1 MKYYSW
7 MIAAILT
14 ISGAMALTSCSDKD
28 DNSVNEPVEESV
40 EYLVDPSTR
49 WQQREEPTFIAG
61 IGALPMEFQQALSQ
75 TFTNVVNSLDDA
87 EIAIMDMDA
96 VAANFDELDE
106 FYEKG
111 GLLII
116 IPKGDENLLKA
127 VGFEDLSG
135 WDELLWACHNES
147 DDDFYLLNEPDE
159 ISSIDENGNE
169 YKRKIEKDLNYYLD
183 RLVPLADWMD
193 WYKDEIIRKATE
205 EAASARRR
213 AEKGESDMPDFESLK
228 LSMSHSF
235 KHFTVNFPFS
245 LNEEIYPAS
254 YFYSA
259 DNLACNGS
267 ITLSFDV
274 LPLYMGS
281 VNGNDKAG
289 DYYAVRSTIT
299 PHNQLMWN
307 PYIAK
312 HGLGRNRIYGY
323 WFKDMDYKIVLIDPE
338 TKQTAQGLQ
347 FAQLPFPENSVSSRD
362 KSNSFTFG
370 LEGSVSANGEGVEGS
385 VGFKAEWT
393 ESVNYSVKNIDF
405 DRSTVS
411 GNMVEYHWYSNNV
424 QLEDDMDDRDKY
436 FPVETHREFEAKN
449 IWLWRVP
456 YGKAGVQD
464 ESKKQ
469 FSIAAYVH
477 PTYSA
482 WSHWALTA
490 NFFSNDRRKDFVV
503 SFSGSCSSVD
513 PDFKPEADYSKHGW
527 VGCSFNIPAPDRG
540 KWGLISLK
548 NASKNYTM
556 RNVRIYK
563 KGEEDK
569 DPAVKVSNTYAPK
582 ESAEAAVKVGT
593 YTVTFE
599 FIDPDTNKVISK
611 GKLTDVE
618 VEMGKNKN
626 EATSSL
632 STGDAE
638 LVENE

>member
-1 MKYYSW
+1 MKKFYW
-7 MIAAILT
+7 MMAAILT
-14 ISGAMALTSCSDKD
+14 CGTFVLSSCVDKE
-28 DNSVNEPVEESV
+28 DNPASEPVEESV

-49 WQQREEPTFIAG
+49 WKQREEATFIAG
-61 IGALPMEFQQALSQ
+61 IGALPMEFQQALGK
-75 TFTNVVNSLDDA
+75 TFTNVVNNLDDA
-87 EIAIMDMDA
+87 EVAIMDMDA

-116 IPKGDENLLKA
+116 IPKGDETILKA
-127 VGFEDLSG
+127 VGFDDLAG

-147 DDDFYLLNEPDE
+147 NDDFYLMNEPDE
-159 ISSIDENGNE
+159 VTSIDDNGNE

-205 EAASARRR
+205 EAASATRR
-213 AEKGESDMPDFESLK
+213 AEKDESDAPDFDNLK
-228 LSMSHSF
+228 LNLNKDF

-245 LNEEIYPAS
+245 LDKEIYPAS
-254 YFYSA
+254 LFYSS
-259 DNLACNGS
+259 DILRRHGS
-267 ITLSFDV
+267 VTLSFDV
-274 LPLYMGS
+274 MPLYMGS

-299 PHNQLMWN
+299 PHNQLMWS
-307 PYIAK
+307 PYIAT
-312 HGLGRNRIYGY
+312 HGIDRNRIYGY
-323 WFKDMDYKIVLIDPE
+323 WFNDMDYKIVLIDPE

-347 FAQLPFPENSVSSRD
+347 FVQLPFPENSITSRD
-362 KSNSFTFG
+362 KSSSFTFG
-370 LEGSVSANGEGVEGS
+370 LEGSVSVSGDGKEGS
-385 VGFKAEWT
+385 VGFSAEWS
-393 ESVNYSVKNIDF
+393 ESVSYSVKNIDF
-405 DRSTVS
+405 DRSTAS

-424 QLEDDMDDRDKY
+424 TVKDDWDNIDKNY
-436 FPVETHREFEAKN
+436 PIETHREFDAKN
-449 IWLWRVP
+449 IWLWRIP

-469 FSIAAYVH
+469 FTLVAYVH
-477 PTYSA
+477 PTYSSWYYWMA
-482 WSHWALTA
+482 DWLG
-490 NFFSNDRRKDFVV
+490 RMGKDKQNYDVDFWN
-503 SFSGSCSSVD
+503 SCTSVD

-527 VGCSFNIPAPDRG
+527 ICCSFNIPAPDRG

-618 VEMGKNKN
+618 VEMGKNKQ

-638 LVENE
+638 LTEL

>member
-1 MKYYSW
+1 MKKFYW

-61 IGALPMEFQQALSQ
+61 IGALPMEFQQALGQ
-75 TFTNVVNSLDDA
+75 TFTNVVSNLDNA

-106 FYEKG
+106 FYENG

-147 DDDFYLLNEPDE
+147 NDDFYLMNEPDE
-159 ISSIDENGNE
+159 ITSIDENGKE

-183 RLVPLADWMD
+183 RLIPLTDWMD

-205 EAASARRR
+205 KAASARHR
-213 AEKGESDMPDFESLK
+213 AEKGESEMPDFENLTLSLNK
-228 LSMSHSF
+228 NF

-245 LNEEIYPAS
+245 LDKEIFPS
-254 YFYSA
+254 FGWYSS
-259 DNLACNGS
+259 DILRCNGS
-267 ITLSFDV
+267 ITLAFDV
-274 LPLYMGS
+274 MPLYMGS

-299 PHNQLMWN
+299 PHNQTMWN
-307 PYIAK
+307 PYVAS
-312 HGLGRNRIYGY
+312 HGLDKNRIYGY
-323 WFKDMDYKIVLIDPE
+323 WFTDMDYKIMLIDPE
-338 TKQTAQGLQ
+338 TKQIAQGLQ
-347 FAQLPFPENSVSSRD
+347 FVQKPFPENSITSRD
-362 KSNSFTFG
+362 KSSSFTFG
-370 LEGSVSANGEGVEGS
+370 LEGSVSAADDEVAS

-405 DRSTVS
+405 DRSTAS

-424 QLEDDMDDRDKY
+424 TVKDDWDNIEKN
-436 FPVETHREFEAKN
+436 FPVEVHREFDATN
-449 IWLWRVP
+449 VWLWRIP

-464 ESKKQ
+464 ESNKQ
-469 FSIAAYVH
+469 FTLATYVH
-477 PTYSA
+477 PRYSS
-482 WSHWALTA
+482 WYHWKLDW
-490 NFFSNDRRKDFVV
+490 FGKSDKEKQDYDVDFWN
-503 SFSGSCSSVD
+503 SCTSVD

-527 VGCSFNIPAPDRG
+527 ICCSFNIPAPDRG

-569 DPAVKVSNTYAPK
+569 DPAVKVSNTYEPK
-582 ESAEAAVKVGT
+582 ESAEAAVKVGI

-618 VEMGKNKN
+618 VEMGKNKQ

-638 LVENE
+638 LTEL

>member
-1 MKYYSW
+1 

-75 TFTNVVNSLDDA
+75 TFTNVVNNLDDA
-87 EIAIMDMDA
+87 EVAVMDMDA
-96 VAANFDELDE
+96 VAANFDALDE

-111 GLLII
+111 GLLIV

-159 ISSIDENGNE
+159 VTAIDDNGNE

-205 EAASARRR
+205 EAASAPRR
-213 AEKGESDMPDFESLK
+213 AEKDESDAPDFDNLK
-228 LSMSHSF
+228 LNLNKDF

-245 LNEEIYPAS
+245 LDKEIYPAS
-254 YFYSA
+254 LFYSS
-259 DNLACNGS
+259 DILRRHGS
-267 ITLSFDV
+267 VTLSFDV
-274 LPLYMGS
+274 MPLYMGS

-312 HGLGRNRIYGY
+312 HGIDRNKIYGY
-323 WFKDMDYKIVLIDPE
+323 WFNDMDYKIVLIDPE

-347 FAQLPFPENSVSSRD
+347 FVQLPFPENSITSRD
-362 KSNSFTFG
+362 KSSSFTFG
-370 LEGSVSANGEGVEGS
+370 LEGSVSVSGDGKEGS
-385 VGFKAEWT
+385 VGFSAEWS
-393 ESVNYSVKNIDF
+393 ESVSYSVKNIDF
-405 DRSTVS
+405 DRSTAS

-424 QLEDDMDDRDKY
+424 TVKDDWDNIDKNY
-436 FPVETHREFEAKN
+436 PIETHREFDAKN
-449 IWLWRVP
+449 IWLWRIP

-469 FSIAAYVH
+469 FTLVAYVH
-477 PTYSA
+477 PTYSSWYYWMA
-482 WSHWALTA
+482 DWLG
-490 NFFSNDRRKDFVV
+490 RMGKDKQNYDVDFWN
-503 SFSGSCSSVD
+503 SYTSVD
-513 PDFKPEADYSKHGW
+513 PDFKPEADYTKHGW

-618 VEMGKNKN
+618 VEMGKNKQ